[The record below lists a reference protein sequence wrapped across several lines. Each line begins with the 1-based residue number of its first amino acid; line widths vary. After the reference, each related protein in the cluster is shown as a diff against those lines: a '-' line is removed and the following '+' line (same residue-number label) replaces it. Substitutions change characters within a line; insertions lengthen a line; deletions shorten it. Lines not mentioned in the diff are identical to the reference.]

1 MKNLAKL
8 LNIEENEIKPLD
20 LKLTNTLILH
30 LNSLIKTIFHP
41 EYLTKFENE
50 RDIHYYFY
58 TFTSIIIEFIFK
70 NNK

>member
-1 MKNLAKL
+1 M
-8 LNIEENEIKPLD
+8 NINENEIKKLEPN
-20 LKLTNTLILH
+20 LTNILLLH
-30 LNSLIKTIFHP
+30 LKSLIKTIFHS

-50 RDIHYYFY
+50 RDIHYYYY